1 MIFREVFLAV
11 IKYYEGWPGNFQEFF
26 AVKIVR
32 VDHALK
38 HGGHINQVSQWHIV
52 TDGGLMLCQHDER
65 ILHYKGDIVLEY
77 AEYHI
82 LEGNNFDI
90 CLRTVVCVK

>member
-1 MIFREVFLAV
+1 
-11 IKYYEGWPGNFQEFF
+11 
-26 AVKIVR
+26 
-32 VDHALK
+32 
-38 HGGHINQVSQWHIV
+38 
-52 TDGGLMLCQHDER
+52 MLCQHDER

-90 CLRTVVCVK
+90 CIGTVVCVKESVERRLKRINAFP